1 MVVLKKLRGSS
12 LLENLVATVIVMVIF
27 VIAGNA
33 INQLVRSSNSNN
45 STNLDN
51 AIRKTEYQILNGS
64 INVPHVLIHRLDTI
78 YFSKRDRYLLIRGK
92 RSSDKT
98 IEKCCLD

>member
-1 MVVLKKLRGSS
+1 MVVLRKLKGSS

-33 INQLVRSSNSNN
+33 INQLVRSSSSNN

-51 AIRKTEYQILNGS
+51 AIRKTEYQILNGR
-64 INVPHVLIHRLDTI
+64 INVPHALVYKADTI
-78 YFSKRDRYLLIRGK
+78 YFSKRDHYLLIRGK
-92 RSSDKT
+92 KSSDKT
-98 IEKCCLD
+98 VEICCLD